1 MNPNSAHKIR
11 LYWLGLALGP
21 AAWAVN
27 LQTIYAI
34 TPHACARPTPATVI
48 LSIVMA
54 LIAITGTLLSLHAIR
69 RDAAAEWTETQGGR
83 AQNFM
88 AWVGVGSGI
97 IFALVILNQLAAAL
111 MISPCLR

>member
-1 MNPNSAHKIR
+1 MNPDDAHRIP
-11 LYWLGLALGP
+11 LYWAGVALGP
-21 AAWAVN
+21 AAWAIN

-34 TPHACARPTPATVI
+34 TPHACTKPNSATIV

-54 LIAITGTLLSLHAIR
+54 IIAASGTVISLRAIR
-69 RDAAAEWTETQGGR
+69 RDAAAEWAEAQGGR
-83 AQNFM
+83 ARNFM
-88 AWVGVGSGI
+88 AWIGVGSGV

>member
-1 MNPNSAHKIR
+1 MNPSSDHKIP
-11 LYWLGLALGP
+11 LDWIGVALGP
-21 AAWAVN
+21 AAWAIN

-34 TPHACARPTPATVI
+34 TPHACAKPTSAAIV

-54 LIAITGTLLSLHAIR
+54 IIAGSGSLISLRAIR
-69 RDAAAEWTETQGGR
+69 RNVPAERAEAQGGR
-83 AQNFM
+83 TGNFM
-88 AWVGVGSGI
+88 AWLGVGSGV